1 MLLTTGR
8 GFLLPEITGGVM
20 KSTVKDLMVPLDE
33 YATVS
38 EDATLL
44 EAVMAL
50 EKAQS
55 EFDQDRYRHRAI
67 LILGKDGNV
76 VGKVSQLDILRAL
89 EPKYGDLGNQIPL
102 TRFGYSR
109 KFMSSLLE
117 KFRLWETPV
126 EDICRKSLDLKVT
139 QFMYVPTD
147 GEYVEENA
155 TLTEAIHL
163 LVMGHH
169 QSLLVT
175 KGEKITGI
183 LRLTDV
189 FKEATQIIKNCKQ

>member
-1 MLLTTGR
+1 
-8 GFLLPEITGGVM
+8 M
-20 KSTVKDLMVPLDE
+20 KKTVKDLMVPLHE

-38 EDATLL
+38 ENATLF

-55 EFDQDRYRHRAI
+55 EFDQHRYRHRAI
-67 LILGKDGNV
+67 LILGEGGNV

-89 EPKYGDLGNQIPL
+89 EPKYGEMGNQIPL
-102 TRFGYSR
+102 TRFGYSPE
-109 KFMSSLLE
+109 FMKSLLE
-117 KFRLWETPV
+117 KFSLWETPIN
-126 EDICRKSLDLKVT
+126 EICKKSAGLKVT
-139 QFMYVPTD
+139 AFMYVPTE
-147 GEYVEENA
+147 GEYVPEHA
-155 TLTEAIHL
+155 SLTEAIHL

-175 KGEKITGI
+175 KDEKIVGI

-189 FKEATQIIKNCKQ
+189 FREITQIVKECNV